1 MSYLLIKAGPIR
13 PLLGNTFLAH
23 YGFISLD
30 LKFVIYFIGHNDI
43 YLEIYDD

>member
-1 MSYLLIKAGPIR
+1 MSYLLIKASPIR
-13 PLLGNTFLAH
+13 TIFGNTFLAH

-43 YLEIYDD
+43 YLEMYND